1 MINFANAELGEIAIH
16 RVGNKHRATR
26 NFISPALYDLDEAMR
41 EMLHNFFIKPM
52 KRQVD
57 NLHRFVHREDVNLN
71 EMYNFARSIF
81 VDRDQLLTESVNI
94 VEHLYRQSNHPSI
107 KTGEVY
113 VVMFDGIV
121 VLDEVVTALG
131 VFKTEEKS
139 LFFNVEKDGDMLSLK
154 KQKGVNINKL
164 DKGCLIL
171 NTSTEDGYR
180 VLHVDNNQYDA
191 TYWYHNFLGIDYVKN
206 ENFHTRNYLQ
216 MCNGFSE
223 EVIGAAADRGEQ
235 IKFLSNSVDYFTS
248 NEVFDLE
255 DFTKTVI
262 PEPER
267 AREFQ
272 SYHETY
278 LPEKN
283 NGFNISKSATKSA
296 TRAFKSTIKLDTGI
310 QIKMDVFNPES
321 SRQFIERYYD
331 EDKGMYCYKVFFN
344 EELP

>member
-26 NFISPALYDLDEAMR
+26 ALYDLDEATR
-41 EMLHNFFIKPM
+41 ELLHNFFLKPL

-57 NLHRFVHREDVNLN
+57 NLHRFVHTEDVNLN
-71 EMYNFARSIF
+71 EMNNFAKTIF
-81 VDRDQLLTESVNI
+81 TDRESLLTESVNI
-94 VEHLYRQSNHPSI
+94 LEHLYRQSTHPSI

-113 VVMFDGIV
+113 VVFIDGIV
-121 VLDEVVTALG
+121 VLDETVSALG
-131 VFKTEEKS
+131 IFKTEEKNQ
-139 LFFNVEKDGDMLSLK
+139 FFQVRPDGDMLAIK
-154 KQKGVNINKL
+154 KQKGININKL

-171 NTSTEDGYR
+171 NTSMDSGYR

-191 TYWYHNFLGIDYVKN
+191 AYWYHNFLGLDYVKN

-216 MCNGFSE
+216 LCNGFSE
-223 EVIGAAADRGEQ
+223 EVVAAGADRGEQ
-235 IKFLSNSVDYFTS
+235 
-248 NEVFDLE
+248 
-255 DFTKTVI
+255 
-262 PEPER
+262 PEA

-272 SYHETY
+272 AYHETY
-278 LPEKN
+278 IPEKT

-296 TRAFKSTIKLDTGI
+296 SRAFKSTIKLDTGI
-310 QIKMDVFNPES
+310 QIKLDVFNPES

-331 EDKGMYCYKVFFN
+331 EDKGMFCYKIFFN